1 MLNLNNIGGIVM
13 ADNRNNSSFGGLII
27 QFITTAIIVAI
38 AAFLTPGFKIDGLWA
53 LILAAIVITLLD
65 FVIRKVTGV
74 DASPFGKGIVG
85 FIVSAVILY
94 LTKYIVTGFEISI
107 LGAIIG
113 ALVIGIV
120 NAIVPGKAF

>member
-85 FIVSAVILY
+85 LIVSAVILY

>member
-1 MLNLNNIGGIVM
+1 M